1 MMFRPTTALLLS
13 PFILLFILTGPAPGF
28 AQEAGEK
35 LYKERCSMCHAL
47 PKPEEKTEKQWPKII
62 EEMAANAQLG
72 AKEKEVVL
80 KYLVEHAR
88 HEAVEA
94 RLATEK
100 KLFEEKC
107 SLCHTLDRVYVVKL
121 TPDVMDHVVKRMRLR
136 APDWITPEQARKILE
151 YMKTDPHERRKRQAV
166 KGGPDVLFR
175 DRCSAC
181 HDLERVFLEAEKPG
195 AKDWIHIVKEMQEKA
210 PDWLTKEEA
219 ERIVGYLDQLKPIE
233 PAPARKPGS

>member
-1 MMFRPTTALLLS
+1 MSFRPAAGLFLLFAALLLILAS
-13 PFILLFILTGPAPGF
+13 PPPGF
-28 AQEAGEK
+28 AQDAGEK

-47 PKPEEKTEKQWPKII
+47 PKPGEKTEKEWPKIMDQ
-62 EEMAANAQLG
+62 MAATAQLG
-72 AKEKEVVL
+72 AKEKEAVL

-88 HEAVEA
+88 HEAVEV
-94 RLATEK
+94 RLVAEK

-107 SLCHTLDRVYVVKL
+107 SLCHSIDRVYVVKL
-121 TPDVMDHVVKRMRLR
+121 TPEAMDHVVKRMRLR

-151 YMKTDPHERRKRQAV
+151 YMKADPHERRKRQEV
-166 KGGPDVLFR
+166 KGGPDVIFR

-195 AKDWIHIVKEMQEKA
+195 AKDWMHIVKEMQEKA

-219 ERIVGYLDQLKPIE
+219 ERIVGYLKQLKPIGPE
-233 PAPARKPGS
+233 PAKKPGS